1 MAISVDVVISGKTE
15 TSVQGKASTAIVTT
29 NLQEDKLATKGG
41 IISGSI
47 IPKDTDTIN
56 LGSPSKRFLNLY
68 AKSAHLAADTLH
80 LGTEAKISASAGGG
94 FSFDTDGETVF
105 GDIKVRNLT
114 VTGTQSVINSTNL
127 SVKDN
132 IIIINDG
139 ETGAGITLTSGG
151 LVVDRGTLADATLLF
166 NDNTDSFELNFP
178 ISANGSGLAL
188 APNLVA
194 TGQTLQAQ
202 ITTNDSDIAT
212 LTTNLAS
219 TGATVAANLITT
231 GNLVESKVD
240 TLSGQAVLQSMTGNF
255 ATHIKDLDDVTLAG
269 NQGKFLKV
277 NSAGDGITYDIPAG
291 GGGNVTGA
299 VKFTGLIDA
308 PNDYSSL
315 ITEFPANGGLVAV
328 NSTSESLVYLNSGTF
343 ATDPDLVATGNTLD
357 SKRDTLS
364 GNLITTGN
372 NLQAQITSNDSDITS
387 LNANLISTG
396 NNLENQIIGND
407 ADITALSGNLITTGT
422 TLTNTIISTGN
433 HLDSLRDILS
443 GNLISS
449 GNTLD
454 EKRNTLSGNL
464 ISTGNTLDQKRDII
478 KR

>member
-15 TSVQGKASTAIVTT
+15 TSVEGKTSTAVVTT

-47 IPKDTDTIN
+47 LPHQTDTVN

-94 FSFDTDGETVF
+94 FSFDTEGETTF

-114 VTGTQSVINSTNL
+114 VTGTQSVINSTDL

-139 ETGAGITLTSGG
+139 EAGAGITLTSGG

-240 TLSGQAVLQSMTGNF
+240 TLSGQSVLQSMTGNF

-269 NQGKFLKV
+269 NQGKYLKV
-277 NSAGDGITYDIPAG
+277 NAAGDGISYDIPPVTGVG
-291 GGGNVTGA
+291 GEGGGA
-299 VKFTGLIDA
+299 VKFTGLVDA

-315 ITEFPANGGLVAV
+315 QTEFPSNGGLVAV

-357 SKRDTLS
+357 SQRDTLS

-372 NLQAQITSNDSDITS
+372 NLQTQITSNDSDIASINT
-387 LNANLISTG
+387 NIISTG
-396 NNLENQIIGND
+396 NNLENQIISND
-407 ADITALSGNLITTGT
+407 ADITTLSGNLITTGT
-422 TLTNTIISTGN
+422 TLTNTIITTGN
-433 HLDSLRDILS
+433 HLDSLRNILS

-449 GNTLD
+449 GNALD
-454 EKRNTLSGNL
+454 EKRNTLSL
-464 ISTGNTLDQKRDII
+464 FFISIFNRK
-478 KR
+478 